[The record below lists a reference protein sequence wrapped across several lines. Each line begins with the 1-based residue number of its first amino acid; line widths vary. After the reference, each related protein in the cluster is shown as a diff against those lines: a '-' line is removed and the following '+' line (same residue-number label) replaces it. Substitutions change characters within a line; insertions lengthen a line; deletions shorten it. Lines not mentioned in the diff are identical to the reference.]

1 MPKNGIIVI
10 NTGPLIALIAALG
23 NLKILEHLYKR
34 VIVPYEVCQEM
45 VAENATHFGVSEF
58 NEATWLEKREIPEE
72 LIPLLQ
78 NSLDPGES
86 SVIQVALNE
95 KIPVV
100 CIDESAGRRV
110 ARLSGLSVTGSLGI
124 LVRAKREGLP
134 IKIEKAINNMKN
146 RGIWISDHLKKQALE
161 EAEK

>member
-45 VAENATHFGVSEF
+45 VVEDASFFGASEF
-58 NEATWLEKREIPEE
+58 NKAIWLEKRETPEE

-134 IKIEKAINNMKN
+134 IKIEKAINNMQN
-146 RGIWISDHLKKQALE
+146 RGIWISDHLKKQVLE